1 MQGASGHMVL
11 RILLLALVGTS
22 LAACATTT
30 VTDSRNGGSLATAA
44 FNYAPSDRAPV
55 TGAGYELVGADGW
68 TGSLAYVDDEGD
80 ARARLIMAFDDGRRV
95 DVDLDIAMPYLEGGV
110 RRFHG
115 ADANGRPVNV
125 ELQAGPCVEPGGN
138 TLIYSADLEIA
149 GQSANGC
156 GREAGGDLDRW
167 SNYLMTYLPV
177 IDMCL
182 AEFRNRAQH
191 VSYAYTMSGG
201 ETGVRLVD
209 LDARTW
215 ECATREEGEAINSVR
230 PLDAADG
237 MFGEGDPI
245 FVRGAMPE
253 FGEGCYVYEAVRD
266 TDNSLIGSF
275 GFDACDTGDI
285 ASLDPGVG

>member
-1 MQGASGHMVL
+1 MVL
-11 RILLLALVGTS
+11 RTLLLALVGSS

-44 FNYAPSDRAPV
+44 FNYAPSGRAPV
-55 TGAGYELVGADGW
+55 TGAGYELVSDDGW
-68 TGSLAYVDDEGD
+68 TGRLAYVDDEGD
-80 ARARLIMAFDDGRRV
+80 ARARLTMAFDDGHAV
-95 DVDLDIAMPYLEGGV
+95 TADLDIAMPYLEGGV

-115 ADANGRPVNV
+115 SDSDGRPVAV
-125 ELQAGPCVEPGGN
+125 ELHAGPCREPGGA
-138 TLIYSADLEIA
+138 TLIYSARLMVA
-149 GQSANGC
+149 GQPASAC

-182 AEFRNRAQH
+182 AEFRDRAQH

-209 LDARTW
+209 IDARTW
-215 ECATREEGEAINSVR
+215 ECATREGGDAINSVR

-237 MFGEGDPI
+237 MYGEGDPI
-245 FVRGAMPE
+245 FVRGALPG
-253 FGEGCYVYEAVRD
+253 FGEGCYVYEVVRD
-266 TDNSLIGSF
+266 TDHSLIGAF

-285 ASLDPGVG
+285 ASLDSGVG